1 MKKFYK
7 FIIIILCLIA
17 VGVTFYLISK
27 MNSEIETKKQSS
39 NQNQIENNL
48 ETEPKNIVEENQTAV
63 ENIVNEIENTITNEN
78 LSNETEEDDGDEFIS
93 IESSKNEAIR
103 LVKEK
108 WGQDSS
114 VYFTNEEN
122 NGDIFVVA
130 VRSKETTAVECY
142 YNVNIKEK
150 TVEIDI

>member
-7 FIIIILCLIA
+7 FIVIILCLIA

-27 MNSEIETKKQSS
+27 MNTELENKKQSS
-39 NQNQIENNL
+39 NQNQIENNV
-48 ETEPKNIVEENQTAV
+48 ESEPQNVIQDEQAEPENILNEV
-63 ENIVNEIENTITNEN
+63 ENVTVNENV
-78 LSNETEEDDGDEFIS
+78 SNETEEDDGNEFIS

-108 WGQDSS
+108 WGEDSS